1 MNEVYSE
8 LRNSGAE
15 IVGGRNSMVWGRNF
29 GVHFLLPDDSTRAT
43 RNLVTDVG
51 NDTVQGRLERGD
63 GAQLGRDLKIS
74 LLIFE

>member
-1 MNEVYSE
+1 MSEVYSE

-15 IVGGRNSMVWGRNF
+15 IVGGRNSMVWGRSF

-63 GAQLGRDLKIS
+63 GAQLGRDLEIS